1 MSAAVPASRP
11 GRRPGRRSGAR
22 PGPGGDRSS
31 TASGPGRVL
40 VAVYGVF
47 ALAATARASVQLLR
61 DWHEAPLAYALSAVA
76 AAVYV
81 VATVALARGARRL
94 ATVAVVVELVGVLV
108 VGAFSLA
115 DPAAFPRA
123 TVWSGFGSGYGY
135 VPLVL
140 PVLGLAWL
148 RRSVGRP
155 GAGATHGPDSG
166 AGSPGGSAG
175 GAGSPAGRDAG
186 AQ

>member
-1 MSAAVPASRP
+1 MSAAPPDRPAAAGRGGSTAADASG
-11 GRRPGRRSGAR
+11 GRR
-22 PGPGGDRSS
+22 S

-47 ALAATARASVQLLR
+47 AIAATARASVQLLR
-61 DWHEAPLAYALSAVA
+61 DWHEAPLAYALSGVA
-76 AAVYV
+76 ALVYV
-81 VATVALARGARRL
+81 VATVALARGARRI
-94 ATVAVVVELVGVLV
+94 ATGAVVVELVGVLL

-140 PVLGLAWL
+140 PLLGLAWL
-148 RRSVGRP
+148 WRSRRGS
-155 GAGATHGPDSG
+155 GPV
-166 AGSPGGSAG
+166 PGGG
-175 GAGSPAGRDAG
+175 
-186 AQ
+186 

>member
-1 MSAAVPASRP
+1 MSAPAT
-11 GRRPGRRSGAR
+11 GAR
-22 PGPGGDRSS
+22 PRS

-47 ALAATARASVQLLR
+47 ALAASARAGVQLIR
-61 DWHEAPLAYALSAVA
+61 DWHEAPLAYALSGVA
-76 AAVYV
+76 ALVYV

-94 ATVAVVVELVGVLV
+94 ATTAVVVELVGVLV

-140 PVLGLAWL
+140 PLLGLAWL
-148 RRSVGRP
+148 WRSRRR
-155 GAGATHGPDSG
+155 GAGAV
-166 AGSPGGSAG
+166 
-175 GAGSPAGRDAG
+175 PAGD
-186 AQ
+186 